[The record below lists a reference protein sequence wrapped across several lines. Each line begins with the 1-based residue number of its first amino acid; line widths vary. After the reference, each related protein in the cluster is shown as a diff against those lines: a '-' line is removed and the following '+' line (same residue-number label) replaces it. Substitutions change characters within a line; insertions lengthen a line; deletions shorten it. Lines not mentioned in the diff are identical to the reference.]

1 MTINVQYGQTCGLFY
16 YDMYASPR
24 AWALAVAQR
33 SRYNLQFTFEDSTLD
48 FKLWQLQRYRPR
60 DVNIRPVHY
69 IYRLQKSFYSFH
81 PLHPMS
87 THPHHTSQPPHLTGS
102 RQLLS
107 IPACSAAPPV
117 LTGTPAKE
125 IAAVGFGCMWN
136 VAQIFPHGDLLA
148 RELCHVL
155 RFMDV
160 EKELY

>member
-1 MTINVQYGQTCGLFY
+1 
-16 YDMYASPR
+16 
-24 AWALAVAQR
+24 
-33 SRYNLQFTFEDSTLD
+33 
-48 FKLWQLQRYRPR
+48 
-60 DVNIRPVHY
+60 
-69 IYRLQKSFYSFH
+69 
-81 PLHPMS
+81 MS

-148 RELCHVL
+148 RSVVSSQDSNSRPPSSFIVSRSPRAL
-155 RFMDV
+155 FGI
-160 EKELY
+160 LY